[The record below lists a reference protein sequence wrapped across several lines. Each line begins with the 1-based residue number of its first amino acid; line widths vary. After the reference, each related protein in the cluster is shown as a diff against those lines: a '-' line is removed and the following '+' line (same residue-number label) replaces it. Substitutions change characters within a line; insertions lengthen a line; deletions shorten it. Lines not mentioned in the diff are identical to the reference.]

1 MKKLF
6 IILAV
11 MAIMFGCTERQHPL
25 IRQAWEMIEE
35 KPESAKVVLAKI
47 YTNSLTESDMADY
60 GLLKTMVT
68 YKTQGMYKT
77 YGMVEND
84 SLITVSIV
92 YYNQHGDDW
101 HRGRAYYYRGAI
113 RMSKLGNIPDAVKDF
128 KVAEIISEAAD
139 DEELKNLVYGMLF
152 FVNVSFNNHPQTLK
166 YAHKW
171 LNSNIELND
180 SVKILQSLLECAT
193 AYADI
198 GQTDSACIYIEKALS
213 PQMLSL
219 ASEERGTVNVMKG
232 RNGVMTSYLHLLP
245 EIYAQAAKIY
255 QEQGDDEKAM
265 AYLTKWKETSLYIG
279 YLHEA
284 RIRKAQ
290 GEYEKAIKLAK
301 MEMGLPD
308 CDQKT
313 RMKCMELLSEIY
325 ELTGDKEQAS
335 EAKKYLKAY
344 DDSMKYI
351 NQVMQMAEWQQ
362 RFDELQQTK
371 DFYRRTSWMQVLI
384 IALIVV
390 VALAIGV
397 GMWLHR
403 RKVRRLSFR
412 LDEDA
417 RRISELRTKIE
428 LQEKSGEENGQEMAR
443 LKEELESRMERIS
456 GTLLV
461 GTQMFSQLQQRQ
473 CIAEA
478 TAKEQQCLVDYFAQ
492 LRPKRWQEWERRYS
506 GLSTAQY
513 IFLIMQDDL
522 RYDDEAIAAA
532 LNVKRTSVRS
542 MRSRI
547 KGRER

>member
-68 YKTQGMYKT
+68 YKTQGMYKS

-128 KVAEIISEAAD
+128 KVAEIISETDD
-139 DEELKNLVYGMLF
+139 DEELKNLVYGMLYL
-152 FVNVSFNNHPQTLK
+152 VNVSFNNHPQTLK

-180 SVKILQSLLECAT
+180 SVKILNSLIWCAT
-193 AYADI
+193 AYADM

-232 RNGVMTSYLHLLP
+232 RNGVMTSYSQLLP
-245 EIYAQAAKIY
+245 DIYAQAAKIY
-255 QEQGDDEKAM
+255 QEHGDDEKAM
-265 AYLTKWKETSLYIG
+265 AYLTKWKETSYYIG
-279 YLHEA
+279 YLPEA

-290 GEYEKAIKLAK
+290 GQYEKAIELVR
-301 MEMGLPD
+301 EELIN
-308 CDQKT
+308 CDRKT
-313 RMKCMELLSEIY
+313 RMQCMELLSELY
-325 ELTGDKEQAS
+325 ELTGNQEQAL

-456 GTLLV
+456 GTLLI
-461 GTQMFSQLQQRQ
+461 GTQMYSQLQQHQ

-478 TAKEQQCLVDYFAQ
+478 TAKELQCLVDYFAQ
-492 LRPKRWQEWERRYS
+492 LRPKRWQEWERKYKN
-506 GLSTAQY
+506 LSTAQY
-513 IFLIMQDDL
+513 VFLIMQDDL
-522 RYDDEAIAAA
+522 RYDDEAIATT

-547 KGRER
+547 KERER

>member
-1 MKKLF
+1 MKKLL
-6 IILAV
+6 IILAITV
-11 MAIMFGCTERQHPL
+11 IVIGCTEQHPL
-25 IRQAWEMIEE
+25 LRRAWNLMEE
-35 KPESAKVVLAKI
+35 KPESAKFVLAKI

-60 GLLKTMVT
+60 GLLKTMAT
-68 YKTQGMYKT
+68 YKTHGLYKT

-84 SLITVSIV
+84 SLITASIV
-92 YYNQHGDDW
+92 YYDQHGDDW

-128 KVAEIISEAAD
+128 KVAEIISEADD
-139 DEELKNLVYGMLF
+139 DEELKNLVYGMLYL
-152 FVNVSFNNHPQTLK
+152 VNVSFNNHPQTLK

-255 QEQGDDEKAM
+255 QEHGDDEKTM

-279 YLHEA
+279 YLPEA

-290 GEYEKAIKLAK
+290 GQYEKAIELVR
-301 MEMGLPD
+301 EELIN
-308 CDQKT
+308 CDRKT
-313 RMKCMELLSEIY
+313 RMQCMELLSELY
-325 ELTGDKEQAS
+325 ELTGNQEQAL

-362 RFDELQQTK
+362 KFDEVRQTK
-371 DFYRRTSWMQVLI
+371 DFYRRTSWMLGLI

-390 VALAIGV
+390 VALAIVV
-397 GMWLHR
+397 GLWWHR
-403 RKVRRLSFR
+403 RKVRKLSFR
-412 LDEDA
+412 LDEDT
-417 RRISELRTKIE
+417 RRISELRTNIE
-428 LQEKSGEENGQEMAR
+428 QLEKSGTENCQEMTR

-492 LRPKRWQEWERRYS
+492 LRPKRWQEWERKYS

-522 RYDDEAIAAA
+522 HYDDEAIAAA
-532 LNVKRTSVRS
+532 LAVKRTSVRS

>member
-1 MKKLF
+1 MKKLL
-6 IILAV
+6 IILEITV
-11 MAIMFGCTERQHPL
+11 IVIGCTEQHPL
-25 IRQAWEMIEE
+25 LRRAWNLMEE
-35 KPESAKVVLAKI
+35 KPESAKFVLAKI
-47 YTNSLTESDMADY
+47 YANSLTESDMADY
-60 GLLKTMVT
+60 GLLKTMAT
-68 YKTQGMYKT
+68 YKTHGLYKT

-84 SLITVSIV
+84 SLITASIV

-113 RMSKLGNIPDAVKDF
+113 RMSKFGNIPDAVKDF
-128 KVAEIISEAAD
+128 KVAEIISEADD
-139 DEELKNLVYGMLF
+139 DEELKNLVYGMLY
-152 FVNVSFNNHPQTLK
+152 FVNASFNNHLQTLK

-180 SVKILQSLLECAT
+180 SMKILNSLIWCAT
-193 AYADI
+193 AYADM
-198 GQTDSACIYIEKALS
+198 GQTDSACIYIEKALT

-219 ASEERGTVNVMKG
+219 ANEERGTVNVIKG
-232 RNGVMTSYLHLLP
+232 RNGVMTSYSHLLP
-245 EIYAQAAKIY
+245 DIYAQAAKIY
-255 QEQGDDEKAM
+255 QQHGDDEKAM
-265 AYLTKWKETSLYIG
+265 AYLTKWKETSHYIG
-279 YLHEA
+279 YLPEA
-284 RIRKAQ
+284 RIWKAQ
-290 GEYEKAIKLAK
+290 GQYEKAIELVKEELIN
-301 MEMGLPD
+301 
-308 CDQKT
+308 CDRRT
-313 RMKCMELLSEIY
+313 RMQCMELLSELY
-325 ELTGDKEQAS
+325 ELTGNQEQAL

-344 DDSMKYI
+344 EDSMRYV
-351 NQVMQMAEWQQ
+351 NQTLQMAEWQQ
-362 RFDELQQTK
+362 KFDEVQQTK
-371 DFYRRTSWMQVLI
+371 DFYRRTSWMQGLI

-390 VALAIGV
+390 VALAIGI
-397 GMWLHR
+397 GMLLHR

-417 RRISELRTKIE
+417 SRISELRTNIE
-428 LQEKSGEENGQEMAR
+428 QLEKSGTENSQEMTR
-443 LKEELESRMERIS
+443 LKEELENRMERIS

-492 LRPKRWQEWERRYS
+492 LRPKRWQEWERKYS

-522 RYDDEAIAAA
+522 HFDDEAIAVA

>member
-11 MAIMFGCTERQHPL
+11 ISIMFGCTERQHPL

-35 KPESAKVVLAKI
+35 KPESVKAILAKI

-60 GLLKTMVT
+60 GLLKTMAT
-68 YKTQGMYKT
+68 YKTHGMYKT

-128 KVAEIISEAAD
+128 KVAEVISEADD
-139 DEELKNLVYGMLF
+139 DEELKNLVYGMMY
-152 FVNVSFNNHPQTLK
+152 FVNASFNNHPQTLK

-180 SVKILQSLLECAT
+180 SMKILQSLLECAT
-193 AYADI
+193 AYVSM
-198 GQTDSACIYIEKALS
+198 GQTDSACFYIEKTLS

-232 RNGVMTSYLHLLP
+232 RNGVMTSYSHLLP
-245 EIYAQAAKIY
+245 DIYAQAAKIY
-255 QEQGDDEKAM
+255 QEHGDDEKAM
-265 AYLTKWKETSLYIG
+265 AYLTKWKETSHYIG
-279 YLHEA
+279 YLPEA
-284 RIRKAQ
+284 RIWKAKGQ
-290 GEYEKAIKLAK
+290 YEKAIELVKDELIN
-301 MEMGLPD
+301 
-308 CDQKT
+308 CDRKT
-313 RMKCMELLSEIY
+313 RMQCMELLSELY
-325 ELTGDKEQAS
+325 ELTGNQEQAL

-362 RFDELQQTK
+362 RFDEVRQTK

-390 VALAIGV
+390 VVFAIGV

-417 RRISELRTKIE
+417 RRINELRTNIE
-428 LQEKSGEENGQEMAR
+428 QLEKSGTENGQEMAR

-478 TAKEQQCLVDYFAQ
+478 TAKELQCLVDYFAQ
-492 LRPKRWQEWERRYS
+492 LRPKRWQEWEHKYC

-513 IFLIMQDDL
+513 VFLIMQDDL
-522 RYDDEAIAAA
+522 HYDDEAIAAA
-532 LNVKRTSVRS
+532 LAVKRTSVRS